1 MPDALSVVCIN
12 VEILVV
18 GAKVMVQVT
27 GLQPPIVVL
36 ALICPMFFCL
46 FYVSSI

>member
-1 MPDALSVVCIN
+1 MPDALSVVCIK

-18 GAKVMVQVT
+18 GGKVMVQVT

-36 ALICPMFFCL
+36 ALICPMFF
-46 FYVSSI
+46 FAFFM